1 MAETSKLLANI
12 SLLRHKLKLDQNS
25 TGSSFNLFKIIDLT
39 TDEVRLHS
47 QIIAELLNPKGS
59 HGQGALFL
67 EKFIESTGT
76 HGILQDLDGVNVIV
90 EFSIGPVTNT
100 TGGRIDIL
108 LRDQRNNLLIIE
120 NKIYAGDQENQLLR
134 YFNFAKSIEEKGG
147 HFAIIYLTLFEK
159 AASDYSL
166 GNTLTHDDY
175 ISISYQ
181 QTIVDWLESCTTS
194 VSNVPNV
201 AVGIDHYLK
210 LIKHLTFQDY
220 SMEFQNNIIDEIL
233 KDVSSFKA
241 ANDISQNILDA
252 KVRLLSAVGNSLV
265 ERLKKNE
272 KVVDI
277 FFDPNFGR
285 QYKGLEI
292 FIDKLEPGESRPP
305 HIRFSFLRNAS
316 DSYLEIHPGFSNGE
330 IIPKNHTK
338 RLEYIKLLNDHFD
351 RSLGKVMN
359 VENYWQGEWV
369 MEYHRFNNRFEDIIV
384 NIDSIVDE
392 IISDLNF
399 LIDQFYQVERN
410 C

>member
-1 MAETSKLLANI
+1 MAETSKLLGNI

-25 TGSSFNLFKIIDLT
+25 TGSRFNLFKIIDLT

-76 HGILQDLDGVNVIV
+76 QGILQDLDGVNVIV

-108 LRDQRNNLLIIE
+108 IRDQKNNLLIIE

-147 HFAIIYLTLFEK
+147 HFSIIYLTLFEK

-272 KVVDI
+272 IVIDI

-292 FIDKLEPGESRPP
+292 FIDKLEPGESRPA

-316 DSYLEIHPGFSNGE
+316 DCYLEIHPGFSNGE
-330 IIPKNHTK
+330 ILPKNHTK

-392 IISDLNF
+392 ILSDLNF
-399 LIDQFYQVERN
+399 LIDQFYHVERN